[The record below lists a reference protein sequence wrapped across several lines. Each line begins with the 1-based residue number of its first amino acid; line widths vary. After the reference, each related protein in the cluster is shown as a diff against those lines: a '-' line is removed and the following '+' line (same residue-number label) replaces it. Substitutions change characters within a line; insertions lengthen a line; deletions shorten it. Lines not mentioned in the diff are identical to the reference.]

1 MATLRWLARVFG
13 LDGTSHDDDGF
24 ASFEHVDGSRM
35 AANEFHLSDSMRL
48 DEAHLPEFTETL
60 PRLLAPSIPSATRS
74 PRPAAAQRRAL
85 SAGQHAH

>member
-13 LDGTSHDDDGF
+13 LDGTSHDDDF

-35 AANEFHLSDSMRL
+35 AANEFHQSDSMRL
-48 DEAHLPEFTETL
+48 DDAHLPDFTETL
-60 PRLLAPSIPSATRS
+60 PAYSGRSIPPATRS
-74 PRPAAAQRRAL
+74 PRPAAALRRAL